1 MHYFDTVSFEPPD
14 EDENILLCINN
25 AIITIP
31 DDVCEIIP
39 NHFPSNSNNTLA
51 TISDDEC
58 AIVPPPT
65 ENGTI

>member
-25 AIITIP
+25 AIITIS
-31 DDVCEIIP
+31 DNDCEIVP
-39 NHFPSNSNNTLA
+39 NPFLSNINNTLA
-51 TISDDEC
+51 TTSDDEC
-58 AIVPPPT
+58 VIVPPPT